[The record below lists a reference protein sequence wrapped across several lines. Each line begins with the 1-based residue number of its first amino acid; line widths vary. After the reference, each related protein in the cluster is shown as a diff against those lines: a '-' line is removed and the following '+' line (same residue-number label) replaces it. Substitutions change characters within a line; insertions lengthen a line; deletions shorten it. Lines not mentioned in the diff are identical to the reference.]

1 MTPWVEELETKLNA
15 LSERDYNK
23 LKGLIEEK
31 FQGNVRI
38 NFSPGRISSINLYD
52 TIKL

>member
-23 LKGLIEEK
+23 LKGLKEEK
-31 FQGNVRI
+31 FQGQLRI
-38 NFSPGRISSINLYD
+38 NFVNGVPKSFNLYD
-52 TIKL
+52 TVRL